1 MNAAAQYISDLT
13 RTLVAEPVTRIR
25 STTARLRAR
34 KKSARLDTSPG
45 EVRELASEL
54 LLRGHEFAKL
64 NAYPEELRAQV
75 TLGLWDICLPL
86 ERYFGMS
93 DRAAE
98 FELLCTMKNIAA
110 GLDAILLMDPQGDLP
125 SADGVVQG
133 LESVAVRFRDT
144 LQNC

>member
-13 RTLVAEPVTRIR
+13 RTLVAEPAIRIR
-25 STTARLRAR
+25 STTARIRSR
-34 KKSARLDTSPG
+34 RHARLDTSPG
-45 EVRELASEL
+45 EIRDLASEL

-64 NAYPEELRAQV
+64 NAYPEDLRAQV

-98 FELLCTMKNIAA
+98 FDLMCILKKIA
-110 GLDAILLMDPQGDLP
+110 GTLDAILLTDPEGELP
-125 SADGVVQG
+125 SADGVMEGVQTVT
-133 LESVAVRFRDT
+133 LRFRET